1 MRGHAASLP
10 LAPAPAPGERRSNW
24 GTVKRLAPYIWQWR
38 WRVLIALAFLVGAK
52 LANVGVPLVLKELVD
67 SLDLKP
73 GDARAAL
80 VVPVALLLAYGALRM
95 SVTLFTEMREF
106 LFYPVA
112 ARIARRVSLE
122 IGRAHV

>member
-95 SVTLFTEMREF
+95 S
-106 LFYPVA
+106 
-112 ARIARRVSLE
+112 
-122 IGRAHV
+122 